1 VKLLPAAILA
11 ASLMF
16 FLGWWVGRL
25 QREAE
30 RAKYYDPI
38 AGTYHDGTAWPMRH
52 ATGGNSPYVEDDDGV
67 QPWDPPIRMAAM
79 PADATPEYLDRW
91 KAAWDSMPHSNSLR
105 LADFEDEVRAAH
117 RLVRDEPGGGW

>member
-1 VKLLPAAILA
+1 MKLTAAILA
-11 ASLMF
+11 SALMF

-67 QPWDPPIRMAAM
+67 QPWDPPPFSDVDVEIWREALADPAFREALTIGQRQMAAG
-79 PADATPEYLDRW
+79 EY
-91 KAAWDSMPHSNSLR
+91 R
-105 LADFEDEVRAAH
+105 LF
-117 RLVRDEPGGGW
+117 RDETP

>member
-1 VKLLPAAILA
+1 MKLTAAILA
-11 ASLMF
+11 SALMF

-52 ATGGNSPYVEDDDGV
+52 ATGGNAGALWYYASCGHSHPFG
-67 QPWDPPIRMAAM
+67 AACSVMGHATGRQFM
-79 PADATPEYLDRW
+79 PT
-91 KAAWDSMPHSNSLR
+91 
-105 LADFEDEVRAAH
+105 
-117 RLVRDEPGGGW
+117 LVGDEPGGGW

>member
-1 VKLLPAAILA
+1 MKLTAAILA
-11 ASLMF
+11 SALMF

-52 ATGGNSPYVEDDDGV
+52 ATGGYSPYVEDDDGV
-67 QPWDPPIRMAAM
+67 QPWDPPTL
-79 PADATPEYLDRW
+79 PTPDLSLIDEYLR
-91 KAAWDSMPHSNSLR
+91 P
-105 LADFEDEVRAAH
+105 
-117 RLVRDEPGGGW
+117 